1 MRSIPEGPLV
11 PCDPP
16 VTKPDLPDTVWAQFA
31 RAVDLLRGGE
41 YLDAERILQGIV
53 SACPHHAEAWAY
65 LGACLARR
73 GMIDRAGEY
82 LDRALDLAPQSLA
95 VRLKRGEYF
104 LRLGI
109 YPLAQVEL
117 QEAIWLAGPEQRP
130 TASYAHAL
138 LLYARQQA
146 RGGFIRDTS
155 MARLAP
161 LCAHATS
168 VLAALSSALRKSIKR
183 ALATLSRPASR
194 REGEHALPQG
204 GV

>member
-1 MRSIPEGPLV
+1 MQSIPGGALFS
-11 PCDPP
+11 CDTT
-16 VTKPDLPDTVWAQFA
+16 VAKPELPDTVWAQLA

-41 YLDAERILQGIV
+41 YLEAEHILQEVV
-53 SACPHHAEAWAY
+53 SACPHYAEAWAY

-73 GMIDRAGEY
+73 GVIDRAGEC

-117 QEAIWLAGPEQRP
+117 QEAIRLAGPAQRR

-138 LLYARQQA
+138 LLYARQQE
-146 RGGFIRDTS
+146 RGGFVRDTS
-155 MARLAP
+155 MARLAT
-161 LCAHATS
+161 LCAY
-168 VLAALSSALRKSIKR
+168 AALVFAVLTGALRKGIER
-183 ALATLSRPASR
+183 VLTALSRPASGG
-194 REGEHALPQG
+194 EGESALPQG
-204 GV
+204 RR